1 MLLFP
6 ITQESKKK
14 TEELIKFYQPL
25 QSLASALAN
34 KLRLVLILFETTH
47 VGPHQPIF

>member
-6 ITQESKKK
+6 ITQESKK

-25 QSLASALAN
+25 QSLTSAVAN
-34 KLRLVLILFETTH
+34 KLRLVLILLEITH